1 MKFLRN
7 NMQSQFMPSNYELSQ
22 EDMLKSATN
31 STAEPTADTA
41 TGSSLIQPAGYPR
54 REDMWDITKIGTHD
68 IYDFKI
74 PKTTNHPVV
83 AISPANTPS
92 TPAKKET
99 EVRFKAETRLNYDQ
113 YNYDDVERKSQ
124 VDLLWSGP
132 QWQVEKLLM
141 DIGFAN
147 IKDGA
152 LQSNNDYVIRTYL
165 LNNGQDGSL
174 REYTTLRSEHINVIM
189 YNYPDQ
195 SIDEPS
201 TLEFICKQSG
211 ELYYIEILI
220 ADFSI
225 TLDIPVNPLKFSAE
239 YLRRVLL
246 IGGKFF
252 VNKKQ
257 LKKKQLKKA
266 RFNEL
271 DTV

>member
-7 NMQSQFMPSNYELSQ
+7 NMQTQFMPSNYELSQ
-22 EDMLKSATN
+22 EDMPKSDTT
-31 STAEPTADTA
+31 STAKRTT
-41 TGSSLIQPAGYPR
+41 
-54 REDMWDITKIGTHD
+54 EDAWDIVKIDTHD
-68 IYDFKI
+68 IHDFKI
-74 PKTTNHPVV
+74 PNMNNRRRGIFATNF
-83 AISPANTPS
+83 TPHS
-92 TPAKKET
+92 TPAKEDAT
-99 EVRFKAETRLNYDQ
+99 EVRFNAETRLNYDQ
-113 YNYDDVERKSQ
+113 YNYDDVECKSQ

-147 IKDGA
+147 INGVK
-152 LQSNNDYVIRTYL
+152 LQSNNDYIVGMYL

-174 REYTTLRSEHINVIM
+174 REQMLWRSKHINVIM

-195 SIDEPS
+195 STDEPS

-225 TLDIPVNPLKFSAE
+225 TLDIPVNPFKFSAE

-246 IGGKFF
+246 IGGKFI
-252 VNKKQ
+252 VNRKSINKKPSREQ
-257 LKKKQLKKA
+257 INPNRDRNIKEQI
-266 RFNEL
+266 
-271 DTV
+271 